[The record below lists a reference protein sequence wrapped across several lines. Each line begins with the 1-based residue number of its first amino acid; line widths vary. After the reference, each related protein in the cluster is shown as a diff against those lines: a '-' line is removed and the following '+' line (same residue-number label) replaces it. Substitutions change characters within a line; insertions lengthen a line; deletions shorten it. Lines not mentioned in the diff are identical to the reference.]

1 MSNGYMSDLLMMVL
15 LAAAFVG
22 AAGYV
27 LACARLTR
35 PPE

>member
-1 MSNGYMSDLLMMVL
+1 MSDLLMVLL

-27 LACARLTR
+27 YACVDLTR
-35 PPE
+35 PGEW